1 MPDSAHREKGFV
13 LLELMVVLFL
23 ITLVLG
29 ISTVFFANSLPSGK
43 FHATVREM
51 SSALRQARS
60 LAQIHHERQLVTIDL
75 DAKTY
80 GLENRGSRMIPS
92 GISVKIIDPVRG
104 ELLDGTYQFI
114 MHPSGGIEGG
124 TVILWDAR
132 RKASI
137 QVDPVVGTMVI
148 Q

>member
-1 MPDSAHREKGFV
+1 MHNTSHTEKGFV

-23 ITLVLG
+23 ITLILG

-43 FHATVREM
+43 FHATVRDM

-60 LAQIHHERQLVTIDL
+60 LAQIHHERQVVTIDL

-80 GLENRGSRMIPS
+80 GLENRGSRLIPS
-92 GISVKIIDPVRG
+92 GISIKIIDTMRG
-104 ELLDGTYQFI
+104 DLLDGKYQFI

-124 TVILWDAR
+124 NIILWDTR

-137 QVDPVVGTMVI
+137 QLDPVVGTIVI